1 MNQLIIEFKKVYDSV
16 RRGGLYNIVIE
27 FGTPLKLA
35 RLIKVSLNE
44 TYSGARYARICLTYF
59 LLRML

>member
-1 MNQLIIEFKKVYDSV
+1 MNQLIIEIKKENDSV

-44 TYSGARYARICLTYF
+44 TYSGAR
-59 LLRML
+59 